1 MDTLHI
7 VAETSSV
14 PEVVIIGAGPAGL
27 MAAEVLGAAGI
38 SVAVYDAMP
47 SVGRK
52 FLRAGIGGLNI
63 THSED
68 YSVFCSRYGRYQ
80 PALQAS
86 LDCLPPSEIIKW
98 AHELGI
104 TTFVGSSGRIFP
116 EMMKAAPLLRA
127 WLRRLAEYD
136 VEFYLRH
143 HWLGWDSRG
152 ALHFEHPNGNLVI
165 KPKATV
171 LALGGASWPKLGSD
185 GAWVSY
191 LAQQAIQITPL
202 QSSNC
207 GFTVAWSDYFRDK
220 FSGQPLKSVVLTFTD
235 SHGHSEQR
243 QGELMIRPQGLEGG
257 LIYAFSA
264 RLREQIDQQ
273 GYACFSLDLAPHHE
287 QDSIAEQLKKRG
299 TQSLSNCLKK
309 RLKFTP
315 LKIALLHEV
324 LPKAQMADTA
334 LLAAKIK
341 ALPIK
346 VLAPFS
352 IERAISSTGGVQ
364 FDNLNAQLMLKNRP
378 GVFIA
383 GEMLDWDAPT
393 GGYLLTACLA
403 TGAQAGRGACDWYH
417 RLHVQ

>member
-1 MDTLHI
+1 MDTLGYI
-7 VAETSSV
+7 TENPVVPDVA
-14 PEVVIIGAGPAGL
+14 IIGAGPAGL

-38 SVAVYDAMP
+38 CVAVYDAMP

-52 FLRAGIGGLNI
+52 FLRAGIGGLNL
-63 THSED
+63 THSEE
-68 YSVFCSRYGRYQ
+68 YSLFCSRYGRYQ
-80 PALQAS
+80 HALRLS
-86 LDCLPPSEIIKW
+86 LEGMPPNAIINW
-98 AHELGI
+98 VHGLGI

-116 EMMKAAPLLRA
+116 ERMKAAPLLRA
-127 WLRRLAEYD
+127 WLRRLAGYK

-143 HWLGWDSRG
+143 RWLGWDSQG
-152 ALHFEHPNGNLVI
+152 CLHFEHPNGSLVI
-165 KPKATV
+165 KPKVTV
-171 LALGGASWPKLGSD
+171 LALGGGSWPKLGSD

-191 LAQQAIQITPL
+191 LAQQGIQITPL

-235 SHGHSEQR
+235 SHGQGEQR

-264 RLREQIDQQ
+264 RLRERIHQQ

-287 QDSIAEQLKKRG
+287 QDSIAEQLKSRG

-324 LPKAQMADTA
+324 LPKVQMADA
-334 LLAAKIK
+334 SLLAAKIK

-346 VLAPFS
+346 VLAPFA
-352 IERAISSTGGVQ
+352 IERAISSAGGVQ
-364 FDNLNAQLMLKNRP
+364 FDNLTAQLMLKNRP

-403 TGAQAGRGACDWYH
+403 TGAQAGRGACDWY